1 LRLVIQRVT
10 GAELWAD
17 GVACGAIANGL
28 VVFVGVARH
37 DQVSDANRMAAK
49 LIALRVFEDSEG
61 KMNRSIQDCGGEILV
76 VSNFTL
82 YANTGK
88 GNRPS
93 FDEAARP
100 EDAKPLYEHFVQQL
114 RLSGLRLVTGVFQAH
129 MRVLVDNDGP
139 VTLLCES

>member
-1 LRLVIQRVT
+1 
-10 GAELWAD
+10 
-17 GVACGAIANGL
+17 